1 MIFGRP
7 PRYSSGNS
15 GQRRTPARATVVV
28 AVALLLSSTGS
39 GVLLE
44 TKAVSLKSVVRA
56 ALTDTIKVDVVSG
69 RLRRSSQSPT
79 HRAVAERAVTRG

>member
-1 MIFGRP
+1 MIPVGGPAVFFGEF
-7 PRYSSGNS
+7 GAA
-15 GQRRTPARATVVV
+15 GVTPARATVVV

-44 TKAVSLKSVVRA
+44 TKAVSLKSVVCA

-79 HRAVAERAVTRG
+79 